1 MPTAISTD
9 CRARDCA
16 SSRSTGRGAG
26 RTWRCTC
33 LPMRSRTDRP
43 IKIFNNGEMRRDF
56 TYVDDVS
63 EAVVRLMDHVPQP
76 GGTAGNPGT
85 SAAPWR
91 VYNIGNNRPEE
102 LMKVVALFEQELGRT
117 AQKEFLPMQPGD
129 VLETYAD
136 IKRPRA
142 RDRLSAE
149 NLDRGGDSPL
159 RRLVPRLSQD
169 LTSRESCTVPADDI
183 RRIDSGAEMSC
194 GQRTRFRRALP
205 SSCPAT
211 TRR

>member
-1 MPTAISTD
+1 MRATKKANELMAHAYSHLYQLPCTGLRFFTVYGPWGRPDMAIYLFAD
-9 CRARDCA
+9 AIA
-16 SSRSTGRGAG
+16 KGQ
-26 RTWRCTC
+26 
-33 LPMRSRTDRP
+33 P
-43 IKIFNNGEMRRDF
+43 IRIFNNGDMRRDF

-63 EAVVRLMDHVPQP
+63 EAIVRLMDHVPQA
-76 GGTAGNPGT
+76 GGATSNPGT

-136 IKRPRA
+136 ITRPRA
-142 RDRLSAE
+142 RDRFSAE

-159 RRLVPRLSQD
+159 RRLVSRLSQA
-169 LTSRESCTVPADDI
+169 LAVPGIMYGA
-183 RRIDSGAEMSC
+183 RRMVSGAWI
-194 GQRTRFRRALP
+194 GGRR
-205 SSCPAT
+205 
-211 TRR
+211 